1 MSSDH
6 LPAVTTSSVPTRH
19 FEGGA
24 SWESATTSYLAA
36 AVDSENTERAYRRHL
51 RAFAAHEHQLERG
64 DGEVVQLPPIHQL
77 ADVTPAHLLSWRIYI
92 TRECELAPASQ
103 AQALAALRGFLR
115 WAGSMGLHGMN
126 GDTYR
131 EALRTPRISTRRP
144 YDVLTDQQARQLL
157 AAASSSRDRAVL
169 AVMLGGGLRAAE
181 VVGLDVSH
189 LRQLEG
195 GMVLYV
201 EQGKGRK
208 DRTVPLADDVEQLLL
223 EHLDSAGMV
232 LGDHGSPLF
241 SRDDRAGSGG
251 RLTTRSVQG
260 IVRRTASHAGIMG
273 KRCSPHTLR
282 HTYAIRALRAG
293 ASEPAI
299 GKLLGHSENSTATRR
314 YVDHLELDELRAV
327 VPALPV
333 LEIPRAAGWPA

>member
-6 LPAVTTSSVPTRH
+6 LPAVTSSSVPTRH
-19 FEGGA
+19 LEGGA

-51 RAFAAHEHQLERG
+51 RAFATHEHRLERG
-64 DGEVVQLPPIHQL
+64 DGEVVHLPPIHQL

-144 YDVLTDQQARQLL
+144 YDVLTDGQTRQLL

-181 VVGLDVSH
+181 VVGLDVAH

-201 EQGKGRK
+201 EQI
-208 DRTVPLADDVEQLLL
+208 LL
-223 EHLDSAGMV
+223 EHLDASSVA